1 MKGAAPHLRGRGR
14 PAQAARP
21 RQHLLSGAPGE
32 GQQADPGRF
41 NVSLDEMGD
50 PAGQRSRL
58 ARTRAGQ
65 DQERAT
71 PVLDRGPLLLIQGE
85 HMFPG

>member
-1 MKGAAPHLRGRGR
+1 MKGAAPHLRSGTR
-14 PAQAARP
+14 PAHAARTGE
-21 RQHLLSGAPGE
+21 HLLRGAPGE
-32 GQQADPGRF
+32 GQQADPRRF
-41 NVSLDEMGD
+41 DVSLDEMGD